1 MAKKLYQTAS
11 GKYIDMEAL
20 RMANETVIAV
30 GNMNVNA
37 RGDIIGTGGKVVKT
51 AAQVNKE
58 FYAQNVS
65 PASDA
70 IVHENVRAAQ
80 GVTADDADGPM
91 DKKAKK

>member
-37 RGDIIGTGGKVVKT
+37 RGDIIGPGGKVVKT

-65 PASDA
+65 PANEG
-70 IVHENVRAAQ
+70 IVFENQRAALA
-80 GVTADDADGPM
+80 ADDAEGPM
-91 DKKAKK
+91 DKKSKK